1 MNGPS
6 EEFEGQER
14 RKAMNRVQFLAAS
27 AAVVL
32 WFAGPAVSAPK
43 PINEYSSMEA
53 RTSFEQIDT
62 WASTVSDDAFQL
74 GAMARSE
81 RAPESHLE
89 GLAVLREDI
98 NRIGVDLQT
107 LDAKRGSLSEWEVKA
122 LNQIMPLMQDVA
134 DNAEK
139 AIQTYNSDRQRLW
152 ATSYVGDTDT
162 ISKDAGEVATL
173 LRNYLNLAKT
183 QQKELQLEHSLAEAQ
198 GSLRP

>member
-139 AIQTYNSDRQRLW
+139 AIQTY
-152 ATSYVGDTDT
+152 VGDTDT